1 MCQIEHIVR
10 FNCVYRFVFNQ
21 IFSHS
26 TDIVKFN
33 NNILFVTK
41 KSNPAL
47 KLSTCKTNE
56 L

>member
-1 MCQIEHIVR
+1 MSQIEDFVR
-10 FNCVYRFVFNQ
+10 FNYIYSFVFNQ

-26 TDIVKFN
+26 TDIVKIN

-47 KLSTCKTNE
+47 KLSTYKTN
-56 L
+56 